1 MGIASVVSGVLGG
14 VTWKLTNL
22 DDDDDTIQGQ
32 FEATELTENIGTKYS
47 KVGAL
52 NRQNPILQFIGGNLE
67 TVTFQARLWNQIS
80 GATAASLATQGA
92 ASDVLEKIKSW
103 TRRDDSLG
111 RPPILSFEAAGDHP
125 VAYDHCVIESLG
137 GIRYD
142 QPTVLGKMRGVT
154 LTITLLKYEPYT
166 LKGYQGGETRYHRA
180 KSGDYYEM
188 LTLREYGSAQMGD
201 IIRKRHPSKPNI
213 QTADIIKLPSIEVL
227 RKEQVKTSSIAL
239 TNAFGRKES
248 PQRTLR
254 LEMLDKRNIAYVSHL
269 VKE

>member
-1 MGIASVVSGVLGG
+1 MGLVGDAVAGLLGM
-14 VTWKLTNL
+14 TRAWSLTNL
-22 DDDDDTIQGQ
+22 DKDDTIEGQ

-47 KVGAL
+47 KIGAL

-67 TVTFQARLWNQIS
+67 TITFQARLWNRDAAFA
-80 GATAASLATQGA
+80 GTADDL
-92 ASDVLEKIKSW
+92 LEKLKDW

-111 RPPILSFEAAGDHP
+111 RPPILSFSAAGDHP
-125 VAYDHCVIESLG
+125 VAYSTCVIESLG

-142 QPTVLGKMRGVT
+142 RPTTGGKLKGVT

-166 LKGYQGGETRYHRA
+166 LEGYKGGETRYHRA

-201 IIRKRHPSKPNI
+201 IIRKRHPSTPNI

-227 RKEQVKTSSIAL
+227 RKEQVKTTSIAL
-239 TNAFGRKES
+239 SNAFGRKKS

-254 LEMLDKRNIAYVSHL
+254 LEMLDKRRGAYVSHL
-269 VKE
+269 IKE